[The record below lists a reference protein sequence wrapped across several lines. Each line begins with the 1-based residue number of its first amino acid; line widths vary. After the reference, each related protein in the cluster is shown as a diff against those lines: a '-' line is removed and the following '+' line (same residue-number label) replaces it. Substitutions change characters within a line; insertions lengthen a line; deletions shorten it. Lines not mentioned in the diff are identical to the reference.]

1 MLWPTEKVYAIA
13 GPEFGDKEGSTITIQ
28 KALYGLRT
36 SSDRWHSHFAD
47 MLRGLGFQPTR
58 YDKDVWIKPSEDEST
73 CEYLCTHVDD
83 FMIVGKKPQIIMD
96 KLKKV
101 YTIKSEGPPD
111 YYYLG
116 NDYKKNRGRWAVGCK
131 K

>member
-1 MLWPTEKVYAIA
+1 
-13 GPEFGDKEGSTITIQ
+13 
-28 KALYGLRT
+28 
-36 SSDRWHSHFAD
+36 

-83 FMIVGKKPQIIMD
+83 FMIVGKKPQITMD